1 VGRPT
6 LGTRDSGATRRRR
19 PPKALLAGA
28 LTGGA
33 ALLLSGCAGDWPDA
47 SASNFFLPNASIG
60 ATDMTDRISKLWDG
74 SWIAA
79 LAVGVLVWALTIWC
93 VVAYRRRKN
102 DPEMPPQVRYNMP
115 IEILYT
121 IVPVMMV
128 GVLFYYVARD
138 QQTILDTKKAP
149 DVTIQVVGKKWSW
162 DFNYLEDNSKPGVY
176 DTGRQA
182 DLSGQASVEDE
193 LPTLYL
199 PVNETVRFDLYS
211 RDVIHSFWVPAFL
224 MKMDLIPGSPNAF
237 QVTPTKEGTFKGKCA
252 ELCGEYHSEMLFNVK
267 VVSAEEY
274 QQHLDD
280 LDAAGQTGSLPTTLA
295 GAEELA
301 GVQADSVGEAPE
313 TAKDK
318 TSDGN
323 NG

>member
-1 VGRPT
+1 M
-6 LGTRDSGATRRRR
+6 GTRDSGATRRRR
-19 PPKALLAGA
+19 PPKALAAGA
-28 LTGGA
+28 LTGAA
-33 ALLLSGCAGDWPDA
+33 ALLLTGCAGDWPEA
-47 SASNFFLPNASIG
+47 SASNFFLPDASIG
-60 ATDMTDRISKLWDG
+60 ATDMTPRISQLWDG

-79 LAVGVLVWALTIWC
+79 LVVGVLVWGLTIWC

-102 DPEMPPQVRYNMP
+102 DPELPAQVRYNMP

-138 QQTILDTKKAP
+138 QQAILDTSKTP
-149 DVTIQVVGKKWSW
+149 DVTVQVVGKKWSW
-162 DFNYLEDNSKPGVY
+162 DFNYLEGNGASAQPGVY

-182 DLSGQASVEDE
+182 DLSGRSGVEPE

-199 PVNETVRFDLYS
+199 PVNETVQFDLYS
-211 RDVIHSFWVPAFL
+211 RDVIHSFWIPAFL
-224 MKMDLIPGSPNAF
+224 MKMDMIPGSPNKF
-237 QVTPTKEGTFKGKCA
+237 QVTPTKEGDFKGKCA

-280 LDAAGQTGSLPTTLA
+280 LAAAGQTGSLPTTLA

-301 GVQADSVGEAPE
+301 GVQADSVHSNEE
-313 TAKDK
+313 E
-318 TSDGN
+318 N
-323 NG
+323 

>member
-1 VGRPT
+1 M
-6 LGTRDSGATRRRR
+6 GTRDSGATRRRR
-19 PPKALLAGA
+19 PPKALVAGA

-33 ALLLSGCAGDWPDA
+33 ALLLTGCAGDWPNA
-47 SASNFFLPNASIG
+47 SASNFFLPDASIG
-60 ATDMTDRISKLWDG
+60 ATDMTPRISQLWDG

-79 LAVGVLVWALTIWC
+79 LVVGVLVWGLTIWC

-102 DPEMPPQVRYNMP
+102 DPELPPQVRYNMP

-138 QQTILDTKKAP
+138 QQAILDTSETP
-149 DVTIQVVGKKWSW
+149 EVTIQVVGKKWSW
-162 DFNYLEDNSKPGVY
+162 DFNYLEGNGQSAQPGVY

-182 DLSGQASVEDE
+182 DLTGRDGVEED

-199 PVNETVRFDLYS
+199 PVNETVQFDLYS

-224 MKMDLIPGSPNAF
+224 MKMDMIPGSPNQF
-237 QVTPTKEGTFKGKCA
+237 QVTPTKEGEFKGKCA
-252 ELCGEYHSEMLFNVK
+252 ELCGEYHSEMLFNVR

-280 LDAAGQTGSLPTTLA
+280 LAAAGQTGSLPTTLA

-301 GVQADSVGEAPE
+301 GVQADSVHSNEGE
-313 TAKDK
+313 
-318 TSDGN
+318 N
-323 NG
+323 

>member
-1 VGRPT
+1 M
-6 LGTRDSGATRRRR
+6 GTRDSGATRRRR

-182 DLSGQASVEDE
+182 DLSGRADVEDE

-313 TAKDK
+313 TAKDT